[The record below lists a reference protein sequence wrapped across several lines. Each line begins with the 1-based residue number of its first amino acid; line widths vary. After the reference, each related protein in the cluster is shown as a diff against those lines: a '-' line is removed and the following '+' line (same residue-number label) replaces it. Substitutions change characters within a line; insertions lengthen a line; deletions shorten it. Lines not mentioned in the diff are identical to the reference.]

1 MLQPKSW
8 LHQQFIYD
16 FSKLYSMKRKTTLIL
31 VSLLLT
37 SVVSAGLADIST
49 TLKYDRISDK
59 DIKRDM
65 DIVEYQTKNI
75 KEKQHIRK
83 DKYL

>member
-1 MLQPKSW
+1 MYAEIKIPHGKRPNNYLIKRTDITHKFRLDLNPKTIMA
-8 LHQQFIYD
+8 Q
-16 FSKLYSMKRKTTLIL
+16 
-31 VSLLLT
+31 
-37 SVVSAGLADIST
+37 AGHTDVST

-65 DIVEYQTKNI
+65 DIFEYQTKNI
-75 KEKQHIRK
+75 KEKQHIRR